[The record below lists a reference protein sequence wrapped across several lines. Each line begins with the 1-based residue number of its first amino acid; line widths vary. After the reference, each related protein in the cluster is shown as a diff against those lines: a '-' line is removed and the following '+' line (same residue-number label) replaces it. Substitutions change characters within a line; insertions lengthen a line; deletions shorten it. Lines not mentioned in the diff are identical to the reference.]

1 MKDTQKF
8 PEGAPALELRPC
20 PFCGTAE
27 PSSEIVRAY
36 GKSDWRSK
44 MRCTACG
51 ASSGWSD
58 PMGHDDSTSAAIEIW
73 NMRVNSGA
81 HGLQSKET
89 DDQPR
94 LVSNVAPN

>member
-1 MKDTQKF
+1 MEDTQIL
-8 PEGAPALELRPC
+8 PEDAAALELLVC

-44 MRCTACG
+44 MHCTACG

-58 PMGHDDSTSAAIEIW
+58 PMGHDESANAAIEIW
-73 NMRVNSGA
+73 NMRIGSA
-81 HGLQSKET
+81 SAPLKSKES
-89 DDQPR
+89 DKGPR
-94 LVSNVAPN
+94 LVCNVVAN